1 MLKSADNRSL
11 ILSVIMAIIIPFPFI
26 IAGFVSVFGKADYL
40 CFCYGTALGILSW
53 LLGQFFGYL
62 LKKSPNKG
70 LLYLIRCGV
79 FIFCGALIFLA
90 ELYLFIF
97 EKQSLSVMFA
107 PAASILWCWFGFRFG
122 SGQTLMPV
130 SMVGIY
136 CVEAA
141 FMYPITDSLEE
152 KGNWG
157 RVTILVITAVMIV
170 CGVLFFNR
178 RQLNNL
184 SNMGKNRNRPI
195 TKATLRFNTKT
206 ALAFSGIIL
215 FMFFF
220 AGFGARWLW
229 EGAKAV
235 IRFILYLLAGNPLE
249 TGEDDSYGDLAIP
262 EETPVRIDTS
272 AFWTALVIVSVILVI
287 VLLHKPIMEFI
298 REFIEDF
305 KKRFGKAV
313 VSSEEAHYVDTYLNT
328 ETQPYRRNTFKRA
341 VKAFKREKE
350 LTKKYRLGYKAFM
363 AAIDEKSESSNPSD
377 TAKVHLEKGRK
388 ITDFGELENVVER
401 YCEIRYGGRKAAEGD
416 CELMETFLNY
426 LRKT

>member
-1 MLKSADNRSL
+1 MLKSTDSRSL
-11 ILSVIMAIIIPFPFI
+11 ILSVIMAAIIPFPLI
-26 IAGFVSVFGKADYL
+26 IAGFVSIFGRINHL
-40 CFCYGTALGILSW
+40 CFCYGIALGILSW

-70 LLYLIRCGV
+70 LLYIIRWGV
-79 FIFCGALIFLA
+79 FIFCGAFFALA

-97 EKQSLSVMFA
+97 EKQSLSVMLT
-107 PAASILWCWFGFRFG
+107 PVAAILWCWFGFRFG

-130 SMVGIY
+130 SVVGIY

-141 FMYPITDSLEE
+141 FMYPITDSFEE
-152 KGNWG
+152 KSNAG
-157 RVTILVITAVMIV
+157 RVTILAITAVMIV

-195 TKATLRFNTKT
+195 TKATLRFNTKA

-215 FMFFF
+215 FTFFF

-229 EGAKAV
+229 EVVKEI

-249 TGEDDSYGDLAIP
+249 MGEDDSYVELPIP
-262 EETPVRIDTS
+262 DEPPIQIDTS
-272 AFWTALVIVSVILVI
+272 AFWTAVVIAAVIMVI
-287 VLLHKPIMEFI
+287 VLLHKYIMEWI
-298 REFIEDF
+298 RAFIEDF
-305 KKRFGKAV
+305 KKRFGKAAV
-313 VSSEEAHYVDTYLNT
+313 PSEEAHYIDTYLST
-328 ETQPYRRNTFKRA
+328 VAQPYRRNTFKRA

-350 LTKKYRLGYKAFM
+350 PTKKFRLGYKAFM
-363 AAIDEKSESSNPSD
+363 VVIDERSEGSNPSD
-377 TAKVHLEKGRK
+377 TAKVHLEKGRV

-401 YCEIRYGGRKAAEGD
+401 YCEIRYGGRKAEAED
-416 CELMETFLNY
+416 CVLMENFLNY
-426 LRKT
+426 LRKM

>member
-1 MLKSADNRSL
+1 MLKSSDNSSL
-11 ILSVIMAIIIPFPFI
+11 ILSVIMAVIIPFPFI
-26 IAGFVSVFGKADYL
+26 IAGFVSVFEKADYL

-53 LLGQFFGYL
+53 LLGQLFGFL
-62 LKKSPNKG
+62 LKKSRNKG
-70 LLYLIRCGV
+70 SLYLIRWGL
-79 FIFCGALIFLA
+79 FILCGAFIVLA
-90 ELYLFIF
+90 ELYLFTF
-97 EKQSLSVMFA
+97 EKQSLSVMFI
-107 PAASILWCWFGFRFG
+107 PAAAILWCWFGFRFG

-130 SMVGIY
+130 SVVGIY

-152 KGNWG
+152 KSNAG
-157 RVTILVITAVMIV
+157 RVTILAITAVIIV

-229 EGAKAV
+229 DGAKAV
-235 IRFILYLLAGNPLE
+235 IRFILYLLTGNPFE
-249 TGEDDSYGDLAIP
+249 VGEDDSYGELPIP
-262 EETPVRIDTS
+262 EEPPVGIDTS
-272 AFWTALVIVSVILVI
+272 AFWTTVVIAAVVLVI
-287 VLLHKPIMEFI
+287 VLLHKPIMELI

-305 KKRFGKAV
+305 KKRFGKAP

-328 ETQPYRRNTFKRA
+328 GTRSYRRNTFKRA

-363 AAIDEKSESSNPSD
+363 VVIDEKSDSSSPSD
-377 TAKVHLEKGRK
+377 TAKVHLEKGRE

-401 YCEIRYGGRKAAEGD
+401 YCEIRYGGRKAAAGD
-416 CELMETFLNY
+416 CELMEKFLNY